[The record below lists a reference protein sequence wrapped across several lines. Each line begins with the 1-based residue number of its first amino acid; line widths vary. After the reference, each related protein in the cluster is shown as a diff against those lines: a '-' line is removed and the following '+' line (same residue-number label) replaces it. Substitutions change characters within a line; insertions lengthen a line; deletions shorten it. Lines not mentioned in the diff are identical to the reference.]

1 MTDNV
6 HGLSEN
12 ICFLMMSIKTCS
24 SKIKDTNKE

>member
-1 MTDNV
+1 MIDNV

-24 SKIKDTNKE
+24 SKIKGTNKE